1 MDHLRYLAVLF
12 SLGSKVY
19 SVINQQRIINMK
31 LVLVMRLFIQCVQES
46 IISRFNPVIIGMQH
60 LLIHFE
66 IQVSSSAVTD
76 VERSGFIVHVEM
88 EVHYHDSN
96 DIEC

>member
-1 MDHLRYLAVLF
+1 MC
-12 SLGSKVY
+12 
-19 SVINQQRIINMK
+19 SVITG
-31 LVLVMRLFIQCVQES
+31 S
-46 IISRFNPVIIGMQH
+46 WFNLVIIGLYH

-66 IQVSSSAVTD
+66 IQASASTVTD